1 MSDKPT
7 ELTPDE
13 ASAIE
18 AISGLSPAA
27 PAETSSPD
35 AASEPVLHEEAAE
48 ESAHP
53 ASEHGNEGG
62 ALHSGAHDHDHDHGH
77 GHHHGH
83 VDEHHADHHD
93 AAHPAPDSQDADM
106 AEMKSTMLDSAE
118 LANRAAG
125 MAAKAAGDMH
135 GASTQ
140 LIESYAGQKMYLI
153 IVLAVFGLL
162 MVLAMSVFAFMSF
175 RLQQRVAQAD
185 AMLIAVGKRVIAMDE
200 GLELFTGHGEA
211 LREVASKQDAII
223 SAQTKIELRLDEVMR
238 GVQTAADIISKPAAH
253 DKDKD
258 KAPDVAK
265 LIKDLDSK
273 LQAQATAISNLSS
286 QVRAV
291 GTPAPARPDPAAVRK
306 EAEALVRQLKA
317 AEASVK
323 PAAPSTNAPAA
334 APKAPEKPVE
344 KVVQYPRI
352 QNTGKTPEGQ

>member
-7 ELTPDE
+7 ALTPDE

-18 AISGLSPAA
+18 AISGIAPAA
-27 PAETSSPD
+27 PAETPSHD
-35 AASEPVLHEEAAE
+35 AASEPVLHEEAATE
-48 ESAHP
+48 AAPP

-62 ALHSGAHDHDHDHGH
+62 ALQGAAHEEGHHEHHEHHDHH
-77 GHHHGH
+77 
-83 VDEHHADHHD
+83 EESESAQ
-93 AAHPAPDSQDADM
+93 DSQDAEM

-125 MAAKAAGDMH
+125 MAAKAAGNMH
-135 GASTQ
+135 TASTQ

-162 MVLAMSVFAFMSF
+162 MVLAITVFAFMSF
-175 RLQQRVAQAD
+175 RLQQRVTQAD

-211 LREVASKQDAII
+211 LREVASKQEAII

-238 GVQTAADIISKPAAH
+238 GVQGAVDTIAKPVAQ
-253 DKDKD
+253 DKD

-265 LIKDLDSK
+265 LIKDLDGK
-273 LQAQATAISNLSS
+273 LQAQASAISNLSS

-291 GTPAPARPDPAAVRK
+291 GNPAPARPDPAAVRK

-323 PAAPSTNAPAA
+323 PATPSPTSPST
-334 APKAPEKPVE
+334 APKTPEKPVE

>member
-18 AISGLSPAA
+18 AISGIAPAA
-27 PAETSSPD
+27 PAETPSHD
-35 AASEPVLHEEAAE
+35 EASEPVLHEEAAAE
-48 ESAHP
+48 AAHP

-62 ALHSGAHDHDHDHGH
+62 ALHGAAHDEDHH
-77 GHHHGH
+77 
-83 VDEHHADHHD
+83 DHHD
-93 AAHPAPDSQDADM
+93 ASESAQDTQDAEM

-140 LIESYAGQKMYLI
+140 LIASYAGQKMYLI

-162 MVLAMSVFAFMSF
+162 MVLAMTVFAFMSF
-175 RLQQRVAQAD
+175 RLQQRVTQAD

-211 LREVASKQDAII
+211 LREVASKQEAIL

-238 GVQTAADIISKPAAH
+238 GVQGAVDTISKPVAP
-253 DKDKD
+253 DKDKGKD

-265 LIKDLDSK
+265 LIKDLDGK
-273 LQAQATAISNLSS
+273 LQAQANAISNLSS

-291 GTPAPARPDPAAVRK
+291 GNPAPARPDPAAVRK

-323 PAAPSTNAPAA
+323 PAAPSPTSPSA
-334 APKAPEKPVE
+334 APKTPEKPVE

>member
-7 ELTPDE
+7 ALTPDE

-18 AISGLSPAA
+18 AISGIAPAA
-27 PAETSSPD
+27 PAETVSHD
-35 AASEPVLHEEAAE
+35 AASEPVLHEEAATE
-48 ESAHP
+48 AAHP

-62 ALHSGAHDHDHDHGH
+62 ALHSGAHDHDH

-83 VDEHHADHHD
+83 DDEHHVDHHD
-93 AAHPAPDSQDADM
+93 AAHPAPDSQDAEM

-125 MAAKAAGDMH
+125 MAAKAAGNMH

-140 LIESYAGQKMYLI
+140 LFSGAYWLGE
-153 IVLAVFGLL
+153 VLHWQDWAAVLL
-162 MVLAMSVFAFMSF
+162 MVLAISLFAFMSF
-175 RLQQRVAQAD
+175 RLQQRVTQAD

-200 GLELFTGHGEA
+200 SLELFTGHGEA

-238 GVQTAADIISKPAAH
+238 GVQGAVDTISKPVAQ

-265 LIKDLDSK
+265 LIKDLDGK
-273 LQAQATAISNLSS
+273 LQAQASAINNLSS

-291 GTPAPARPDPAAVRK
+291 GNPAPARPDPAAVRK

-323 PAAPSTNAPAA
+323 PAAPSPTSPST
-334 APKAPEKPVE
+334 APKTPEKPVE

>member
-1 MSDKPT
+1 MADTPT
-7 ELTPDE
+7 ALTPDE

-18 AISGLSPAA
+18 AIGGAA
-27 PAETSSPD
+27 PAAASD
-35 AASEPVLHEEAAE
+35 AAAHEKPAEPVLHEETGAE
-48 ESAHP
+48 
-53 ASEHGNEGG
+53 ASHQAGEHGNENG
-62 ALHSGAHDHDHDHGH
+62 ALHSGAHDD
-77 GHHHGH
+77 GHH
-83 VDEHHADHHD
+83 DTHHADHHEAEHSAQD
-93 AAHPAPDSQDADM
+93 TQDAEM

-125 MAAKAAGDMH
+125 MAAKAAGNMH
-135 GASTQ
+135 SASTQ
-140 LIESYAGQKMYLI
+140 LIESYSGQKMYLV

-200 GLELFTGHGEA
+200 SLELFAGHGEA

-238 GVQTAADIISKPAAH
+238 GVQAATDSIAKPAH
-253 DKDKD
+253 DKD

-265 LIKDLDSK
+265 LIKDLDGK
-273 LQAQATAISNLSS
+273 LAAQASAISNLSS

-323 PAAPSTNAPAA
+323 PPTPASTGAAPASP
-334 APKAPEKPVE
+334 PKAPEKPVE

-352 QNTGKTPEGQ
+352 QKTPDGQ

>member
-1 MSDKPT
+1 MADTPNT
-7 ELTPDE
+7 LTPDE

-18 AISGLSPAA
+18 AIGGA
-27 PAETSSPD
+27 PAT
-35 AASEPVLHEEAAE
+35 AASQATTHDEATEPVLHEEAHAE
-48 ESAHP
+48 DSHQAG
-53 ASEHGNEGG
+53 EHGNEGG
-62 ALHSGAHDHDHDHGH
+62 ALHTGAHDHGTQDAHHDT
-77 GHHHGH
+77 HHI
-83 VDEHHADHHD
+83 DHHAAEH
-93 AAHPAPDSQDADM
+93 AAQDTQDAEM

-125 MAAKAAGDMH
+125 MAAKAAGNMH

-140 LIESYAGQKMYLI
+140 LIESYSAQKMFLV

-162 MVLAMSVFAFMSF
+162 MVLAISVFAFMSF
-175 RLQQRVAQAD
+175 RLQQRVTQAD

-200 GLELFTGHGEA
+200 SLELFTGHGEA

-238 GVQTAADIISKPAAH
+238 GVQAAADSIAKPAN

-265 LIKDLDSK
+265 LIKDLDGK
-273 LQAQATAISNLSS
+273 LQAQASAISNLSS
-286 QVRAV
+286 QVRSA
-291 GTPAPARPDPAAVRK
+291 GAPAPSRPDPAAVRK
-306 EAEALVRQLKA
+306 EAEAIVRQLKA

-323 PAAPSTNAPAA
+323 PAAPATTAPAV
-334 APKAPEKPVE
+334 PKAPEKPVE

-352 QNTGKTPEGQ
+352 QNPGKTPEGQ

>member
-1 MSDKPT
+1 MSDTPST
-7 ELTPDE
+7 LTPDE

-18 AISGLSPAA
+18 AIGGA
-27 PAETSSPD
+27 PPT
-35 AASEPVLHEEAAE
+35 AASDATAHDAGAEPVLHEEGGGE
-48 ESAHP
+48 DAH
-53 ASEHGNEGG
+53 AHAEHGNEGG
-62 ALHSGAHDHDHDHGH
+62 ALHSGDHTHDD
-77 GHHHGH
+77 
-83 VDEHHADHHD
+83 AHD
-93 AAHPAPDSQDADM
+93 AAHDEAEHATQGTQDAEM

-175 RLQQRVAQAD
+175 RLQQRVTQAD

-238 GVQTAADIISKPAAH
+238 GVQAAADTISKPAAVAH
-253 DKDKD
+253 DKD

-273 LQAQATAISNLSS
+273 LQAQASAISNLSS

-323 PAAPSTNAPAA
+323 PATPSATTPSA
-334 APKAPEKPVE
+334 APKVPEKPME
-344 KVVQYPRI
+344 KVVQYPRV

>member
-7 ELTPDE
+7 ALTPDE

-18 AISGLSPAA
+18 AISGIAPAA
-27 PAETSSPD
+27 PAETPSQD
-35 AASEPVLHEEAAE
+35 AASEPVLHEEANTEA
-48 ESAHP
+48 APP

-62 ALHSGAHDHDHDHGH
+62 ALQGAAHEEGHHEHHDH
-77 GHHHGH
+77 H
-83 VDEHHADHHD
+83 VESESAQ
-93 AAHPAPDSQDADM
+93 DSQDAEM

-125 MAAKAAGDMH
+125 MAAKAAGNMH
-135 GASTQ
+135 TASTQ

-162 MVLAMSVFAFMSF
+162 MVLAITVFAFMSF
-175 RLQQRVAQAD
+175 RLQQRVTQAD

-211 LREVASKQDAII
+211 LREVASKQEAII

-238 GVQTAADIISKPAAH
+238 GVQGAVDTIAKPVAQ
-253 DKDKD
+253 DKD

-265 LIKDLDSK
+265 LIKDLDGK
-273 LQAQATAISNLSS
+273 LQAQASAINNLSS

-291 GTPAPARPDPAAVRK
+291 GNPAPARPDPAAVRK

-323 PAAPSTNAPAA
+323 PATPSPTSPSA
-334 APKAPEKPVE
+334 APKTPEKPVE

>member
-1 MSDKPT
+1 MADTPNT
-7 ELTPDE
+7 LTPDE

-18 AISGLSPAA
+18 AIGGAPAA
-27 PAETSSPD
+27 AASQAAAHEE
-35 AASEPVLHEEAAE
+35 ASEPALHEEASAE
-48 ESAHP
+48 ESHP
-53 ASEHGNEGG
+53 AGEHGNEGG
-62 ALHSGAHDHDHDHGH
+62 ALHGAGH
-77 GHHHGH
+77 EDGHH
-83 VDEHHADHHD
+83 DTHHTDHHE
-93 AAHPAPDSQDADM
+93 AEHPAQDTQDAEM

-125 MAAKAAGDMH
+125 MAAKAAGNMH
-135 GASTQ
+135 NASTQ
-140 LIESYAGQKMYLI
+140 LIESYSAQKMYLI

-162 MVLAMSVFAFMSF
+162 MVLAISLFAFMSF
-175 RLQQRVAQAD
+175 RLQQRVTQAD

-200 GLELFTGHGEA
+200 SLELFTGHGEA

-238 GVQTAADIISKPAAH
+238 GVQAAADSIAKPAN

-265 LIKDLDSK
+265 LIKDLDGK
-273 LQAQATAISNLSS
+273 LAAQASAISNLSS
-286 QVRAV
+286 QVRSA

-306 EAEALVRQLKA
+306 EAEAIVRQLKA

-323 PAAPSTNAPAA
+323 PATPATTAPAA
-334 APKAPEKPVE
+334 PKVPEKPVE

-352 QNTGKTPEGQ
+352 QKTPEGQ

>member
-7 ELTPDE
+7 ALTPDE

-18 AISGLSPAA
+18 AISGIAPAA
-27 PAETSSPD
+27 PAETPSHD
-35 AASEPVLHEEAAE
+35 EASEPVLHEEAATE
-48 ESAHP
+48 AAPP

-62 ALHSGAHDHDHDHGH
+62 ALQGAAHEE
-77 GHHHGH
+77 GHH
-83 VDEHHADHHD
+83 EHHEHHEES
-93 AAHPAPDSQDADM
+93 ASAQDSQDAEM

-125 MAAKAAGDMH
+125 MAAKAAGNMH
-135 GASTQ
+135 TASTQ

-162 MVLAMSVFAFMSF
+162 MVLAITVFAFMSF
-175 RLQQRVAQAD
+175 RLQQRVTQAD

-211 LREVASKQDAII
+211 LREVASKQEAII

-238 GVQTAADIISKPAAH
+238 GVQGAVDTIAKPVAQ
-253 DKDKD
+253 DKD

-265 LIKDLDSK
+265 LIKDLDGK
-273 LQAQATAISNLSS
+273 LQAQASAISNLSS

-291 GTPAPARPDPAAVRK
+291 GNPAPARPDPAAVRK

-323 PAAPSTNAPAA
+323 PATPSPTSPSA
-334 APKAPEKPVE
+334 APKTPEKPVE

>member
-1 MSDKPT
+1 MSDTPST
-7 ELTPDE
+7 LTPDE

-18 AISGLSPAA
+18 AIGGLP
-27 PAETSSPD
+27 PT
-35 AASEPVLHEEAAE
+35 AASDATAHDAGAEPVLHEEGGGE
-48 ESAHP
+48 DAH
-53 ASEHGNEGG
+53 AHAEHGNEGG
-62 ALHSGAHDHDHDHGH
+62 ALHSGDHIHG
-77 GHHHGH
+77 
-83 VDEHHADHHD
+83 DAHD
-93 AAHPAPDSQDADM
+93 AAHDEAAHATQGTQDAEM

-175 RLQQRVAQAD
+175 RLQQRVTQAD

-200 GLELFTGHGEA
+200 GLALFTGHGEA

-238 GVQTAADIISKPAAH
+238 GVQAAADTISKPAAVAH

-273 LQAQATAISNLSS
+273 LQAQSSAISNLSS

-323 PAAPSTNAPAA
+323 PATPSATTPSA

-344 KVVQYPRI
+344 KVVQYPRV
-352 QNTGKTPEGQ
+352 QNTGKMPEGQ

>member
-1 MSDKPT
+1 MADTPT
-7 ELTPDE
+7 ALTPDE

-18 AISGLSPAA
+18 AIGGAA
-27 PAETSSPD
+27 PAAASD
-35 AASEPVLHEEAAE
+35 AAAHEEPTEPVLHGETGVEASHQAG
-48 ESAHP
+48 
-53 ASEHGNEGG
+53 EHGNENG
-62 ALHSGAHDHDHDHGH
+62 ALHSGAHHDT
-77 GHHHGH
+77 
-83 VDEHHADHHD
+83 HHAVHHE
-93 AAHPAPDSQDADM
+93 AAHPAQDTQDAEM

-125 MAAKAAGDMH
+125 MAAKAAGNMH
-135 GASTQ
+135 SASTQ
-140 LIESYAGQKMYLI
+140 LIESYSAQKMYLV

-200 GLELFTGHGEA
+200 SLELFAGHGEA

-223 SAQTKIELRLDEVMR
+223 SAQTKIELRLDEVVR
-238 GVQTAADIISKPAAH
+238 GVQAATDSIAKPAH

-265 LIKDLDSK
+265 LIKDLDGK
-273 LQAQATAISNLSS
+273 LAAQASAISNLSS

-323 PAAPSTNAPAA
+323 PPTPASTGAAPASNGAAPASP
-334 APKAPEKPVE
+334 PKAPEKPVE

-352 QNTGKTPEGQ
+352 QKTPEGQ

>member
-1 MSDKPT
+1 MADTPT
-7 ELTPDE
+7 ALTPDE

-18 AISGLSPAA
+18 AIGGAA
-27 PAETSSPD
+27 PAASSD
-35 AASEPVLHEEAAE
+35 AAAHEEPTEPVLHEETGGE
-48 ESAHP
+48 ESHQAG
-53 ASEHGNEGG
+53 EHGNENG
-62 ALHSGAHDHDHDHGH
+62 ALHSGAHDDG
-77 GHHHGH
+77 
-83 VDEHHADHHD
+83 HHADHHE
-93 AAHPAPDSQDADM
+93 AEHPAQDTQDAEM

-125 MAAKAAGDMH
+125 MAAKAAGNMH
-135 GASTQ
+135 SASTQ

-200 GLELFTGHGEA
+200 SIELFTGHGEA

-238 GVQTAADIISKPAAH
+238 GVQAAADSIAKPAH

-265 LIKDLDSK
+265 LIKDLDGK
-273 LQAQATAISNLSS
+273 LAAQASAISNLSS
-286 QVRAV
+286 QVRSV

-306 EAEALVRQLKA
+306 EAEAIVRQLKA

-323 PAAPSTNAPAA
+323 PAAPAATAPA

-352 QNTGKTPEGQ
+352 QKTPEGQ

>member
-1 MSDKPT
+1 MADTPNT
-7 ELTPDE
+7 LTPDE

-18 AISGLSPAA
+18 AIGGA
-27 PAETSSPD
+27 PLA
-35 AASEPVLHEEAAE
+35 AASDTAAHDETTEPVLHE
-48 ESAHP
+48 
-53 ASEHGNEGG
+53 ASGDAQLHQAGEHGNEGG
-62 ALHSGAHDHDHDHGH
+62 ALHSGAHD
-77 GHHHGH
+77 
-83 VDEHHADHHD
+83 DHHEAEH
-93 AAHPAPDSQDADM
+93 AAQDTQDAEM
-106 AEMKSTMLDSAE
+106 AEMKSTLLDSAE

-125 MAAKAAGDMH
+125 MAAKAAGNMH

-140 LIESYAGQKMYLI
+140 LIESYSAQKMYLI

-200 GLELFTGHGEA
+200 SIELFTGHGEA

-238 GVQTAADIISKPAAH
+238 GVQAAADSIAKPAH

-265 LIKDLDSK
+265 LIKDLDGK
-273 LQAQATAISNLSS
+273 LAAQASAISNLSS
-286 QVRAV
+286 QVRSA

-306 EAEALVRQLKA
+306 EAEAIVRQLKA

-323 PAAPSTNAPAA
+323 PATPATTAPA

-352 QNTGKTPEGQ
+352 QNTGKTPDGQ

>member
-7 ELTPDE
+7 ALTPDE

-18 AISGLSPAA
+18 AISGIAPAA
-27 PAETSSPD
+27 PAETVSHD
-35 AASEPVLHEEAAE
+35 AASEPVLHEEAATE
-48 ESAHP
+48 AAHP

-62 ALHSGAHDHDHDHGH
+62 ALHSGAHDHDHG
-77 GHHHGH
+77 
-83 VDEHHADHHD
+83 HHADHHD
-93 AAHPAPDSQDADM
+93 AAHPAPDSQDAEM

-125 MAAKAAGDMH
+125 MAAKAAGNMH

-153 IVLAVFGLL
+153 VVLAIT
-162 MVLAMSVFAFMSF
+162 VFAFMSF
-175 RLQQRVAQAD
+175 RLQQRVTQAD

-211 LREVASKQDAII
+211 LREVASKQEAII

-238 GVQTAADIISKPAAH
+238 GVQGAVDTISKPVAQ
-253 DKDKD
+253 DKD

-265 LIKDLDSK
+265 LIKDLDGK
-273 LQAQATAISNLSS
+273 LQAQASAINNLSS

-291 GTPAPARPDPAAVRK
+291 GNPAPARPDPAAVRK

-323 PAAPSTNAPAA
+323 PAAPSPTSPSAA
-334 APKAPEKPVE
+334 SKTPEKPVE

>member
-1 MSDKPT
+1 MADTPNT
-7 ELTPDE
+7 LTPDE

-18 AISGLSPAA
+18 AIGGAPAA
-27 PAETSSPD
+27 
-35 AASEPVLHEEAAE
+35 AASQATTHDEATEPVLHEQ
-48 ESAHP
+48 AHGED
-53 ASEHGNEGG
+53 SHQVGEHGNEGG
-62 ALHSGAHDHDHDHGH
+62 ALHGAGH
-77 GHHHGH
+77 EDGHH
-83 VDEHHADHHD
+83 DTHHTDHHE
-93 AAHPAPDSQDADM
+93 AEHPAQDTQDAEM

-125 MAAKAAGDMH
+125 MAAKAAGNMH
-135 GASTQ
+135 SASTQ
-140 LIESYAGQKMYLI
+140 LIESYSAQKMYLI

-162 MVLAMSVFAFMSF
+162 MVLAISLFAFMSF
-175 RLQQRVAQAD
+175 RLQQRVTQAD

-200 GLELFTGHGEA
+200 SLELFTGHGEA

-238 GVQTAADIISKPAAH
+238 GVQGAVDTISKPVAQ
-253 DKDKD
+253 DKDKE

-265 LIKDLDSK
+265 LIKDLDGK
-273 LQAQATAISNLSS
+273 LQAQASAISNLSS

-291 GTPAPARPDPAAVRK
+291 GNPAPARPDPAAVRK

-323 PAAPSTNAPAA
+323 PATPSPTSPST
-334 APKAPEKPVE
+334 APKTPEKVE

-352 QNTGKTPEGQ
+352 QKTPEGQ

>member
-1 MSDKPT
+1 MADTPPA
-7 ELTPDE
+7 LTPDE

-18 AISGLSPAA
+18 AIGGAA
-27 PAETSSPD
+27 PAPASE
-35 AASEPVLHEEAAE
+35 AAAHDGPSEPVLHEEAHAQ
-48 ESAHP
+48 ESHALT
-53 ASEHGNEGG
+53 EHGNEGG
-62 ALHSGAHDHDHDHGH
+62 ALHSGAHDE
-77 GHHHGH
+77 
-83 VDEHHADHHD
+83 EHTHATEKAAPTVED
-93 AAHPAPDSQDADM
+93 AEM
-106 AEMKSTMLDSAE
+106 AEMRSTMLDSAQ

-140 LIESYAGQKMYLI
+140 LIESYSGQKMYLI

-162 MVLAMSVFAFMSF
+162 MVLSMSVFAFMSF

-200 GLELFTGHGEA
+200 SLELFSGHGEA

-238 GVQTAADIISKPAAH
+238 GVQTAMDTMNKPAAH

-265 LIKDLDSK
+265 LIKDLDGK
-273 LQAQATAISNLSS
+273 LQAQASAINNLSS

-291 GTPAPARPDPAAVRK
+291 GSAAPARPDPAAVRK

-323 PAAPSTNAPAA
+323 PATPATAPAA
-334 APKAPEKPVE
+334 AAAAPPKAPEKPLE
-344 KVVQYPRI
+344 KMVQYPRV
-352 QNTGKTPEGQ
+352 QNNGKTPEGQ

>member
-7 ELTPDE
+7 ALTPDE

-18 AISGLSPAA
+18 AISGIAPAA
-27 PAETSSPD
+27 PAETVSHD
-35 AASEPVLHEEAAE
+35 AASEPVLHEEAATE
-48 ESAHP
+48 AAHP

-62 ALHSGAHDHDHDHGH
+62 APHSGAHDHDHGHRHGH
-77 GHHHGH
+77 D
-83 VDEHHADHHD
+83 DEHHADHHD
-93 AAHPAPDSQDADM
+93 AAHPAPDSQDAEM

-125 MAAKAAGDMH
+125 MAAKAAGNMH

-153 IVLAVFGLL
+153 VVLGVFGLL
-162 MVLAMSVFAFMSF
+162 MVLAITVFAFMSF
-175 RLQQRVAQAD
+175 RLQQRVTQAD

-211 LREVASKQDAII
+211 LREVASKQEAII

-238 GVQTAADIISKPAAH
+238 GVQGAVDTISKPVAQ

-265 LIKDLDSK
+265 LIKDLDGK
-273 LQAQATAISNLSS
+273 LQAQASAINNLSS

-291 GTPAPARPDPAAVRK
+291 GNPAPARPDPAAVRK

-323 PAAPSTNAPAA
+323 PAAPSPTSPSAA
-334 APKAPEKPVE
+334 SKTPEKPVE

>member
-1 MSDKPT
+1 
-7 ELTPDE
+7 
-13 ASAIE
+13 
-18 AISGLSPAA
+18 
-27 PAETSSPD
+27 
-35 AASEPVLHEEAAE
+35 
-48 ESAHP
+48 
-53 ASEHGNEGG
+53 
-62 ALHSGAHDHDHDHGH
+62 
-77 GHHHGH
+77 
-83 VDEHHADHHD
+83 
-93 AAHPAPDSQDADM
+93 M

-238 GVQTAADIISKPAAH
+238 GVQAAADSIAKPAAH

-258 KAPDVAK
+258 KTPDVAK

-273 LQAQATAISNLSS
+273 LQAQASAISNLSN

-323 PAAPSTNAPAA
+323 PAAPNGSTTAPNA

-352 QNTGKTPEGQ
+352 QNTGKTPETQ

>member
-1 MSDKPT
+1 MADTPT
-7 ELTPDE
+7 ALTPDE

-18 AISGLSPAA
+18 AIGGAA
-27 PAETSSPD
+27 PAASSAAPAQNETH
-35 AASEPVLHEEAAE
+35 EPVLHEEAMVE
-48 ESAHP
+48 DTHSAG
-53 ASEHGNEGG
+53 EHGNEQG
-62 ALHSGAHDHDHDHGH
+62 ALHGGDHADGDA
-77 GHHHGH
+77 
-83 VDEHHADHHD
+83 HHADHQDD
-93 AAHPAPDSQDADM
+93 AKPGQDTQDAEM

-125 MAAKAAGDMH
+125 MAAKAAGNMH
-135 GASTQ
+135 SASTQ

-175 RLQQRVAQAD
+175 RLQQRVTQAD

-200 GLELFTGHGEA
+200 SLELFSGHGEA

-238 GVQTAADIISKPAAH
+238 GVQSATDSIAKPAQ
-253 DKDKD
+253 DKD

-265 LIKDLDSK
+265 LIKDLDGK
-273 LQAQATAISNLSS
+273 LAAQASAISNLSS
-286 QVRAV
+286 QVRSV

-306 EAEALVRQLKA
+306 EAEAIVRQLKA

-323 PAAPSTNAPAA
+323 PATPAATAPAA
-334 APKAPEKPVE
+334 PKVPEKPVE
-344 KVVQYPRI
+344 KVVQYPRV

>member
-1 MSDKPT
+1 MADTPNT
-7 ELTPDE
+7 LTPDE

-18 AISGLSPAA
+18 AIGGA
-27 PAETSSPD
+27 PAT
-35 AASEPVLHEEAAE
+35 AASQATTHDEATEPVLHEEAHGEDSHQAG
-48 ESAHP
+48 
-53 ASEHGNEGG
+53 EHGNEDG
-62 ALHSGAHDHDHDHGH
+62 ALHSGAHDHGKQDA
-77 GHHHGH
+77 
-83 VDEHHADHHD
+83 HHADHHE
-93 AAHPAPDSQDADM
+93 AEHPAQDTQDAEM

-125 MAAKAAGDMH
+125 MAAKAAGNMH

-140 LIESYAGQKMYLI
+140 LIESYSAQKMFLV

-162 MVLAMSVFAFMSF
+162 MVLAISVFAFMSF
-175 RLQQRVAQAD
+175 RLQQRVTQAD

-200 GLELFTGHGEA
+200 SLELFTGHGEA

-238 GVQTAADIISKPAAH
+238 GVQAAADSIAKPAN

-265 LIKDLDSK
+265 LIKDLDGK
-273 LQAQATAISNLSS
+273 LQAQASAISNLSS
-286 QVRAV
+286 QVRSA
-291 GTPAPARPDPAAVRK
+291 GAPAPARPDPAAVRK
-306 EAEALVRQLKA
+306 EAEAIVRQLKA

-323 PAAPSTNAPAA
+323 PAAPATTAPA

-352 QNTGKTPEGQ
+352 QNPGKTPEGQ